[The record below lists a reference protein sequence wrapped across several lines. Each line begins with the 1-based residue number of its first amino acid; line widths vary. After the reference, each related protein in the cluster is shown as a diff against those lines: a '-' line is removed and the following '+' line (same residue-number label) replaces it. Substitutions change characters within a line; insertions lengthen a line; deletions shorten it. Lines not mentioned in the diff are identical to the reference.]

1 MGCLSILYGNNFKY
15 STEILFPL
23 AVIHLYNVVSI
34 QPVHFTGELSM
45 QNCFGRLC
53 SLTVKL

>member
-23 AVIHLYNVVSI
+23 AVIPGLEIKNNVWSKI
-34 QPVHFTGELSM
+34 
-45 QNCFGRLC
+45 CD
-53 SLTVKL
+53 